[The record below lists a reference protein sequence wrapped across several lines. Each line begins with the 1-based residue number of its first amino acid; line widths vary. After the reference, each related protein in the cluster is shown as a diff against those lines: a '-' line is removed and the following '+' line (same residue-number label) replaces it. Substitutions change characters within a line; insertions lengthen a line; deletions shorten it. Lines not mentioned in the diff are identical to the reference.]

1 MKIETTINIIKEIYN
16 LPTIKHREEVNLE
29 FFNHIRKKHYFMIIT
44 LFDFKNRLFI
54 FRDFGKNYGWEL
66 LGGSINNTIFDFHD
80 AIQKIAEKTIE
91 TRVFDIQPIAF
102 IQNQFNYKK
111 LSITHIGIS
120 FIARPL
126 NKLNVKADIEWGFM
140 KTLPPKMFMT
150 NLKIADLAFKIIK
163 QTISLSPLK
172 EAATPENLS
181 LRRLLHKNL
190 INPLFDK
197 FSSDKIKKH
206 IFKNLAD
213 KFKTFLDVSS
223 GDDDLII
230 DIANKFNPD
239 LIVCNDISPASL
251 DFLKEKINNTKLEE
265 KIIFTNHNI
274 LELPF
279 RYKFDVVFCKNTFH
293 HFKNDEEILI
303 VLKIFKSL
311 GKKILIVDIEDPTS
325 STFLAKIWNK
335 YYVYFL
341 KDQGGYFLK
350 QEKLANLLNQVFLK
364 NEYAIEKIKTI
375 KGNYLLVIVES

>member
-29 FFNHIRKKHYFMIIT
+29 FFNHIRKKHYFITIT

-102 IQNQFNYKK
+102 IQNQFDYKK
-111 LSITHIGIS
+111 SSITHIGIS

-140 KTLPPKMFMT
+140 KTLPPKMFMA
-150 NLKIADLAFKIIK
+150 NLKIAELAFKIIK
-163 QTISLSPLK
+163 QTINTPLFK
-172 EAATPENLS
+172 EVAISENLS

-197 FSSDKIKKH
+197 FSSDKIKKY
-206 IFKNLAD
+206 IFKNLTD
-213 KFKTFLDVSS
+213 EFKTFLDVSS

-230 DIANKFNPD
+230 NIADKFNPD

-251 DFLKEKINNTKLEE
+251 NFLKRKINNTKLEE

-279 RYKFDVVFCKNTFH
+279 KYKFDVIFCKNTFH
-293 HFKNDEEILI
+293 HFKNDQEILDA
-303 VLKIFKSL
+303 LRIFKNL
-311 GKKILIVDIEDPTS
+311 GRKILIIDIEDPRN
-325 STFLAKIWNK
+325 STILAKIWNK

-341 KDQGGYFLK
+341 RDQGGYFLNK
-350 QEKLANLLNQVFLK
+350 EKFKKLLSRCFLASEFV
-364 NEYAIEKIKTI
+364 IKDISTI
-375 KGNYLLVIVES
+375 KGNYLLAVIKS